1 MFFTSGGTRYPGSM
15 SVRPGWS
22 STCWLLAASLF
33 AQPAYFRDEEV
44 KVVAEVQ
51 YGQTSPNIDYTRK
64 PRYRGVH
71 FDGHAGD
78 HVDIRVESINGQA
91 MSALTDGNYKP
102 IVSKFG
108 SHIATVLPPGAEPY
122 PNRYFV
128 IFQEERLHPATFTV
142 TVQKEGTAASD
153 YLACQ
158 VDSDCIAV
166 AKAGCCNNGYKAAVN
181 KDRVDAYRAANACKT
196 EHPICAQFIVDDHRV
211 AHCNSAAQQCE
222 MVEPKQ

>member
-1 MFFTSGGTRYPGSM
+1 M
-15 SVRPGWS
+15 SVRPSLS
-22 STCWLLAASLF
+22 STRWLLAAL
-33 AQPAYFRDEEV
+33 AAAGLVGQPAYFRDEEV

-51 YGQTSPNIDYTRK
+51 YGQTSPVIEYTGK
-64 PRYRGVH
+64 PRYLGVH

-91 MSALTDGNYKP
+91 MSALTDSQYKP
-102 IVSKFG
+102 IISNFG

-128 IFQEERLHPATFTV
+128 IFQEERRHPAAFTV
-142 TVQKEGTAASD
+142 VVQKEGDKPAEAAGAPATD
-153 YLACQ
+153 YLACK

-211 AHCNSAAQQCE
+211 AHCNTTALQCE

>member
-1 MFFTSGGTRYPGSM
+1 M
-15 SVRPGWS
+15 SVRPGLS
-22 STCWLLAASLF
+22 STCWLLSAALLG
-33 AQPAYFRDEEV
+33 QPTYFRDEEV

-51 YGQTSPNIDYTRK
+51 YGQTSPNIDYTDK
-64 PRYRGVH
+64 PRYRAVH

-91 MSALTDGNYKP
+91 MSALTDSQYKP
-102 IVSKFG
+102 IISNFG

-128 IFQEERLHPATFTV
+128 IFQEERRHPATFTV
-142 TVQKEGTAASD
+142 TVQKEGAKPADAAAAPD

-181 KDRVDAYRAANACKT
+181 KDRVDAYRAANACKI
-196 EHPICAQFIVDDHRV
+196 EHPICPQYIIDDHRV
-211 AHCNSAAQQCE
+211 AHCNTTAQQCE